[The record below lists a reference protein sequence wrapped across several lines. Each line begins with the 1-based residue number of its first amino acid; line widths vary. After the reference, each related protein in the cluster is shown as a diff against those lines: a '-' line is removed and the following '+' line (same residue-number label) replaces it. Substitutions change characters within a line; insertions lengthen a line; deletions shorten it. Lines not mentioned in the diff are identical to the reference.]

1 MADMAERWFLK
12 VDGIPGESTDDRHRN
27 EIEVVA
33 WSFGLST
40 TVSRP
45 GTGTG
50 AGTGR
55 PTFEDLLVE
64 ATVSTATPLLFRAC
78 AAGTHIRTAVLA
90 GVRMAGATSV
100 DFLTYS
106 LQDVTVAGSHQAD
119 SGTAVPSDHVA
130 LRYAKVTVSYQP
142 QSPTGAALPAIVAGW
157 DVRANHAL

>member
-1 MADMAERWFLK
+1 MPGMAERWFLK
-12 VDGIPGESTDDRHRN
+12 IDGIPGESTDERHRN
-27 EIEVVA
+27 EIEVLS

-55 PTFEDLLVE
+55 PTFEDLQVE
-64 ATVSTATPLLFRAC
+64 ATVSAATPLLFKAC
-78 AAGTHIRTAVLA
+78 AAGTHVRTAVLA
-90 GVRMAGATSV
+90 GVRAAGANPLE
-100 DFLTYS
+100 FLTIS
-106 LQDVTVAGSHQAD
+106 LQDVLVTSAHQAD
-119 SGTAVPSDHVA
+119 SEAGVPTDHVA

-142 QSPTGAALPAIVAGW
+142 QSPTGAALPAVVAGW